1 MSDEQLM
8 AVKYVSQA
16 AAAEF
21 LGVRPRTL
29 EAWRQRGIGP
39 RYLRYSKTCVRY
51 RLSDIQAWVA
61 MREVN
66 TEAAA

>member
-1 MSDEQLM
+1 M

-16 AAAEF
+16 TAAEF
-21 LGVRPRTL
+21 LGVQPRTL

-61 MREVN
+61 TREVN

>member
-1 MSDEQLM
+1 MHEEQLTM
-8 AVKYVSQA
+8 DKLLSQNE
-16 AAAEF
+16 AAER
-21 LGVRPRTL
+21 LAVQPRSL

-61 MREVN
+61 TREVN
-66 TEAAA
+66 PETAT